1 MNSIKATARKTGFV
15 YVLFALLGI
24 VGYLYVP
31 SKFIVPTDAA
41 ATAAKIAA
49 NPMLYRIGILAALA
63 GQLLFIVL
71 AVLVYELFRDVDR
84 RAARILVALVLVG
97 VAGEV
102 VNLAFRSGPLVFS
115 SSNDVM
121 SGISKPELDA
131 VGFGLTRIGHVLSE
145 LLTSFWGLW
154 LFPFGYL
161 AIKSGYFPKIIGYLQ
176 WLAGIGYVTN
186 CALGILDLDLGS
198 VTSTILTAFSVGEFP
213 MIFWL
218 VIAGAREPATIAP
231 GRSNP

>member
-1 MNSIKATARKTGFV
+1 MNSIKATARRAGLV

-31 SKFIVPTDAA
+31 SQFVVANDAA

-63 GQLLFIVL
+63 GQLLFILL
-71 AVLVYELFRDVDR
+71 AVLLYELFRDVDR
-84 RAARILVALVLVG
+84 RKARILVALVLVG

-102 VNLAFRSGPLVFS
+102 VNLAFRAGPLVFTKENS
-115 SSNDVM
+115 YFADFSE
-121 SGISKPELDA
+121 PQLA
-131 VGFGLTRIGHVLSE
+131 ALGFGFTRVGHSLSE

-161 AIKSGYFPKIIGYLQ
+161 TVKSGYFPKVIGYLQ
-176 WLAGIGYVTN
+176 YVAGIGYVVSCVT
-186 CALGILDLDLGS
+186 GILALDMGP
-198 VTSTILTAFSVGEFP
+198 VTSTILTAFSAGEFP
-213 MIFWL
+213 MILWL
-218 VIAGAREPATIAP
+218 LIVGAREPQ
-231 GRSNP
+231 SVS